1 MHPAVVT
8 AVLLLVGTTIAVAD
22 QEGDEGIE
30 DLCHNVNP
38 VLCKECHWV
47 AFGRDSVCMRYFE
60 TPKTFREAQAHC
72 HSLHSDLVSIHNDQ
86 DMLNVKYM
94 SYYFTS
100 GFERRAFWIGGKRS
114 GAGFIYTDGTKFNYN
129 KWLPN
134 QPDNYRGNEAC
145 VESNALKWGMWNDA
159 PCSLKKDF
167 VCAKRK

>member
-8 AVLLLVGTTIAVAD
+8 AVLLLVGTTITVAD
-22 QEGDEGIE
+22 EEEEGLEG
-30 DLCHNVNP
+30 LCLNVSP
-38 VLCKECHWV
+38 ILCEECHWV
-47 AFGRDSVCMRYFE
+47 AFGRNGVCMRYFE

-72 HSLHSDLVSIHNDQ
+72 HSLQSDLVSIHTEQ

-114 GAGFIYTDGTKFNYN
+114 GGGFIYTDGTKFDYN

-134 QPDNYRGNEAC
+134 QPDNYLGQEGC
-145 VESNALKWGMWNDA
+145 VEANALKWGMWNDA
-159 PCSLKKDF
+159 SCSQKKDF